1 MAAACAKDGEMSYA
15 DMEPEDHIL
24 AQLRERSDNQIAS
37 FEMLASALGACMK
50 IGYNICALY
59 CVL

>member
-1 MAAACAKDGEMSYA
+1 MAAVCVTDGEMLYA

-24 AQLRERSDNQIAS
+24 AQFRERSDNQIAS

-50 IGYNICALY
+50 IGYNPCAL
-59 CVL
+59 